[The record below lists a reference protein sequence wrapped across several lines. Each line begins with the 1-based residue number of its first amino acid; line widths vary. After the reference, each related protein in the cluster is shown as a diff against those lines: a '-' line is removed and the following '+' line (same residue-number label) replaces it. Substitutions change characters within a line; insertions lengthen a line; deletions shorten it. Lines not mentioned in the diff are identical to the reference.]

1 MSAKRGALIACA
13 ALAFAS
19 CSIGKPI
26 PVTTTYVVDPPRAE
40 AAPAAAARRSETLR
54 MGNVRVAAAYASN
67 ALVYRL
73 DDAQYMSDPYHAFIA
88 EPGAMLGNRMA
99 EWLDR
104 AGPFRSVAQ
113 PGSPRPA
120 AYVLDATVMEL
131 YGDFRDARRPAAVLS
146 VQFALIDQTGARPK
160 VVHERTIASRV
171 DLPHASPNAL
181 VLGYG
186 RALAEILA
194 QLASEL
200 GNIENTK

>member
-1 MSAKRGALIACA
+1 
-13 ALAFAS
+13 
-19 CSIGKPI
+19 
-26 PVTTTYVVDPPRAE
+26 
-40 AAPAAAARRSETLR
+40 

-67 ALVYRL
+67 ALVYRV
-73 DDAQYMSDPYHAFIA
+73 DDVQYMTDPYHAFIA

-104 AGPFRSVAQ
+104 TGPFKSVAQ
-113 PGSPRPA
+113 PGSARPA
-120 AYVLDATVMEL
+120 VYVLDATVMEL
-131 YGDFRDARRPAAVLS
+131 YGDFRNAHRPAAVLS

-171 DLPHASPNAL
+171 ELPQASPNAL

-186 RALAEILA
+186 RALAEILT
-194 QLASEL
+194 QLASDL